1 VSFLRATLWLW
12 LAAHLFER
20 IYSLLNWRV
29 SREHLT

>member
-1 VSFLRATLWLW
+1 MLWLW

-20 IYSLLNWRV
+20 VDSLLNWRV